1 MAVSIK
7 SIAIIVAALGV
18 KAFVFG
24 ILAEIKKVI
33 TLYFSLRIQYKIDKV
48 IC

>member
-7 SIAIIVAALGV
+7 SIAIIMAALGV

-24 ILAEIKKVI
+24 ILAEIKKGNYYSVS
-33 TLYFSLRIQYKIDKV
+33 LYVFNTEFTR
-48 IC
+48 

>member
-1 MAVSIK
+1 MAARIK

-33 TLYFSLRIQYKIDKV
+33 TLCIQYKIDKV